1 MGRAGQTK
9 CQSSGRLEL
18 LYKSDPNITTDGG
31 HMEIILVQGLGQS
44 ADVWQPVQK
53 QLRVPS
59 RTFDVFAGLTPND
72 SLTLSDRKSV
82 V

>member
-18 LYKSDPNITTDGG
+18 SCKSDPNIIIDGG

-44 ADVWQPVQK
+44 ANVWQPVQK

-59 RTFDVFAGLTPND
+59 RTFMYLPD
-72 SLTLSDRKSV
+72 
-82 V
+82 